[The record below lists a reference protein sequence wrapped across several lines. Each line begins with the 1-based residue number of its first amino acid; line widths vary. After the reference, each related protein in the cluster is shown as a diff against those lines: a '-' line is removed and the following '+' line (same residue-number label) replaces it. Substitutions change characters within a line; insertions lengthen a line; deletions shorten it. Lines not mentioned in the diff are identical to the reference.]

1 MALYD
6 NKYWLLSHIRN
17 SFISTDDTGMCELV
31 MVGETLPKHLVQ
43 ELDIYPDSEEEDEE
57 DEIEHESYD
66 IQLDTDFSH
75 SAHRQRS
82 YTAVRLEKM
91 DQARKRAAK
100 IKNVKWDNNIQC
112 TSANVDDFFV
122 KKNLETN
129 VKGNSL
135 PKVSLLTKQLE
146 ECTSLPQNPYIEYV
160 KYDGSAQVGQTVRTY
175 KIFLTMLPEEQR
187 NYPLV
192 VSCLATA
199 TIQEFIGLILLKCST
214 MHGGYPLLSP
224 RDYGL
229 YITEEDG
236 EVDRDFPCLNMN
248 ECVAKFG
255 FTSLGLV
262 EHKDNEGGSHYAKKV
277 NFDTQRDYYDKEGG
291 ADNVDASNLS
301 SALIDDTRQIFNDN
315 RIMRAHTNAMEAPLY
330 KSFFVY
336 IIHRLRGRVAVHLGI
351 SGDKIEIDPIT
362 STKSAGPTSSGGKFL
377 AAAWSASGGGRKKQK
392 AVSHLIDS
400 VAWCEML
407 DNHSSGKNNRR
418 LFRIVYSMSF
428 GGNGGSGNVGGGDQN
443 GPGALSPHLQ
453 TSASF
458 KHYDFEAD
466 ATTANEIVQKVTQ
479 ILEVRSS
486 SSRKEYLESLER
498 KKLRRSNLFMKS
510 F

>member
-66 IQLDTDFSH
+66 IQLDTDFS
-75 SAHRQRS
+75 RQRS
-82 YTAVRLEKM
+82 YTAVRLEQM

-112 TSANVDDFFV
+112 NSENVDDFFV
-122 KKNLETN
+122 KKTLDNKAKN
-129 VKGNSL
+129 L
-135 PKVSLLTKQLE
+135 PKISLLTKQLQK
-146 ECTSLPQNPYIEYV
+146 CISLPQNPYIEFA
-160 KYDGSAQVGQTVRTY
+160 KFDGNAQVGQTVRKY
-175 KIFLTMLPEEQR
+175 KIFLTILPEEQR
-187 NYPLV
+187 NYPLI

-199 TIQEFIGLILLKCST
+199 TILELVGLILLKCST
-214 MHGGYPLLSP
+214 MYGDFPLLSP
-224 RDYGL
+224 SEYGL

-262 EHKDNEGGSHYAKKV
+262 EHKGKRV
-277 NFDTQRDYYDKEGG
+277 NFDSQREEYEGFVIEG
-291 ADNVDASNLS
+291 AIDWGNT
-301 SALIDDTRQIFNDN
+301 SATVISPPITDSRQLHNDR
-315 RIMRAHTNAMEAPLY
+315 RIMEAHTIAMQAPLY

-362 STKSAGPTSSGGKFL
+362 STKNTGHNSSGGKLL
-377 AAAWSASGGGRKKQK
+377 AAALSASGGGRKKQK

-407 DNHSSGKNNRR
+407 DGGSGKNNRR

-428 GGNGGSGNVGGGDQN
+428 GGNGNTGAGDQN
-443 GPGALSPHLQ
+443 GPGAFSPQLQ
-453 TSASF
+453 ASASF

-466 ATTANEIVQKVTQ
+466 AKIANEIVQKVTQ
-479 ILEVRSS
+479 ILELRSS

-498 KKLRRSNLFMKS
+498 KKLRRSNLFIKS